1 MNDVLLVQMPF
12 ASVRWP
18 SLALGLLKAGL
29 QRRGIHCDVTYLNF
43 DLAEILG
50 LDVYQW
56 LADQFAFVLGG
67 ERLFAK
73 HLFAE
78 AIPSDDDY
86 AREVLQA
93 ADRGFDA
100 SDRSEYEAAM
110 ASIAPFLDRCVA
122 GIDWRKYAMVGFT
135 TVFQQTLASLCLA
148 RRIRAVAPRVKVVFG
163 GAACEGEMG
172 LELITRFPEIDYV
185 FLGEADHAFP
195 AVVEQIL
202 AGGRIR
208 LPPGVVGRDETT
220 DVLPPACCEI
230 GGRDGAEQF
239 LTNNLDALP
248 YPDFDDYFARLE
260 RSPLRDQISPLL
272 FAETS
277 RGCWWGERRQCAF
290 CGLNGAAIG
299 FRAKSPRRAMDELR
313 HLADRHGVRR
323 FALADNILDHRYF
336 ETLLPMLRDSGL
348 HLAFE
353 YEMRTQLSRR
363 QVDVLISAGLGAA
376 QLGVESFSTPILKQL
391 NKGTRAIDN
400 LQALKWLTEA
410 GAELKWNLLW
420 GIPDEDP
427 AAYQAMADLL
437 PAIAH
442 FSPPIA
448 VGQVRADRFSP
459 YFREPERY
467 GIGNLRPHR
476 AFRFVYPLPDS
487 SLQRLAYY
495 FEHDFLD
502 GRNPLSYVGPLLDA
516 VGTWQS
522 VHDGARLSASLQEDG
537 TLVLSDT
544 RPCAISFQHRLHGME
559 RKLYL
564 YCDRGRSLEELCR
577 FARDA
582 GHGSPLDEPS
592 LRRLLA
598 DWIEARLMVGADER
612 YLALALRAAGWDRD
626 NHAWQTG

>member
-1 MNDVLLVQMPF
+1 
-12 ASVRWP
+12 
-18 SLALGLLKAGL
+18 
-29 QRRGIHCDVTYLNF
+29 
-43 DLAEILG
+43 
-50 LDVYQW
+50 
-56 LADQFAFVLGG
+56 AFVLGG
-67 ERLFAK
+67 ERLFAR

-78 AIPSDDDY
+78 ALPSDDDY
-86 AREVLQA
+86 VREVLQA
-93 ADRGFDA
+93 ADRDFDA
-100 SDRSEYEAAM
+100 SSRAEYELAM
-110 ASIAPFLDRCVA
+110 SHVGPFLDRCVA
-122 GIDWRKYAMVGFT
+122 GIDWRKYAVVGFT

-148 RRIRAVAPRVKVVFG
+148 RRIRTIAPRVKVIFG

-202 AGGRIR
+202 GGGRVR

-220 DVLPPACCEI
+220 DALPPACCEI
-230 GGRDGAEQF
+230 GGRDGEEQ
-239 LTNNLDALP
+239 LLVRDLDALP
-248 YPDFDDYFARLE
+248 FPDFDDYFARLE
-260 RSPLRDQISPLL
+260 RSPLRDRIVPLL

-299 FRAKSPRRAMDELR
+299 FRAKTPRRAMDELR
-313 HLADRHGVRR
+313 HLADRYNVQR
-323 FALADNILDHRYF
+323 FALADNSLDHRYF

-353 YEMRTQLSRR
+353 YEMRTQLTRQ

-410 GAELKWNLLW
+410 GVELKWNLLW
-420 GIPDEDP
+420 GIPGEDP

-448 VGQVRADRFSP
+448 IGQVRADRFSP
-459 YFREPERY
+459 YFRQPERY

-476 AFRFVYPLPDS
+476 AFRFVYPLPDD
-487 SLQRLAYY
+487 SLRRLAYY

-502 GRNPLSYVGPLLDA
+502 GRDPRRYVGPLLDA

-522 VHDGARLSASLQEDG
+522 VHDGARLSASSQEDG

-544 RPCAISFQHRLHGME
+544 RPCATRFQYRLRGLE
-559 RKLYL
+559 RELYL
-564 YCDRGRSLEELCR
+564 YCDQGRSFEDLVR
-577 FARDA
+577 FAQDA
-582 GHGSPLDEPS
+582 VCDVSLDESS
-592 LRRLLA
+592 LRQLLA
-598 DWIEARLMVGADER
+598 NWTEARLMVRVDGR
-612 YLALALRAAGWDRD
+612 YLALALRVPGRERG
-626 NHAWQTG
+626 NHARETVD